1 MNRHAK
7 YWLIGAVAAAVLLV
21 LYITFGVVAGNANS
35 EQFDAVRVLRTE
47 AELRIAM
54 ENPPQLYILEGVPLG
69 GDAVED
75 KMGAL
80 PEGGYL
86 YIRYQHQ
93 KVEYDASDDGGY
105 EWETQGSEKLE
116 TDRLCL
122 WEDIPLQG
130 KWQWDDLRETE
141 YYPTGSTRKTL
152 RNERYEISYV
162 PVGAKAVLCVRAGND
177 RVEIAKP
184 CDEGD
189 PVVQVDGTLKRFR
202 ERQMSDIKGVAI
214 MCGSFTAI
222 ALIVC
227 VFMYTRKRGEPAE
240 KSDRTLK

>member
-7 YWLIGAVAAAVLLV
+7 YWLVGAVASAVLLA
-21 LYITFGVVAGNANS
+21 LYIVFGVVAGSANS
-35 EQFDAVRVLRTE
+35 KQFDAVRVLRTE
-47 AELRIAM
+47 AEVRSAM

-69 GDAVED
+69 GSTVAD
-75 KMGAL
+75 KLGAL

-105 EWETQGSEKLE
+105 EWESQGSEKLE

-130 KWQWDDLRETE
+130 KWQWDDLRETK
-141 YYPTGSTRKTL
+141 YYPTGDTRKTL

-162 PVGAKAVLCVRAGND
+162 PAGAKAVLCVRAGNGS
-177 RVEIAKP
+177 VEIAKP

-202 ERQMSDIKGVAI
+202 ERQMSDIKGVAM
-214 MCGSFTAI
+214 MCGGFSAI

-227 VFMYTRKRGEPAE
+227 VFMYIRKRGEQDKQTGRA
-240 KSDRTLK
+240 LM